1 MDGDIRNWH
10 KTWAAVSSRK
20 AGHYAQCGYYFKG
33 VSQKSHW
40 KLGISLPTSN
50 MRHNT
55 HRVLKWMA
63 NPQKRWK
70 QQNNMR
76 RQNWYWWHT
85 VPKKMG
91 SSSTSCAWNKK
102 NGFFI
107 YQLCLEQ
114 KKWVLHLPVVLG
126 TKKKGFF
133 IYQLCLEQ
141 KKMGSS
147 STSCA
152 WNKKKTKKGQ
162 I

>member
-114 KKWVLHLPVVLG
+114 KK
-126 TKKKGFF
+126 KGSSSTS
-133 IYQLCLEQ
+133 CAWNK